1 MKELNDLTD
10 LEICK
15 EIARIEDV
23 SEKTRYRKPRY
34 RGRDGEYLYIDRSN
48 EEFSPLTD
56 WNITGPLMVKYE
68 VNSLIDSSGYMVWAD
83 IKNDNDPD
91 PIVCEDL
98 HRAICLAIIAQHRLK
113 GDTE

>member
-10 LEICK
+10 LEICE

-56 WNITGPLMVKYE
+56 WNITGSLMVKYK
-68 VNSLIDSSGYMVWAD
+68 IDFFHRDNIFSASDNKSFVAD
-83 IKNDNDPD
+83 DNNPQ
-91 PIVCEDL
+91 
-98 HRAICLAIIAQHRLK
+98 RAICLVIIAQHRLNGETK
-113 GDTE
+113 